1 MIINCIVIED
11 EPLAQKKINGYIK
24 QVDFLNLLDSFNE
37 GITALNFLKTN
48 PVDLIFLDI
57 RMKNFSG
64 LELLKSLKIKPK
76 IIITSAYDE
85 YALQGYEL
93 DVTDYLLKPF
103 SFDRFFKAVDKVFN
117 ELLVKNIGIDKE
129 TNTFIFVKTEY
140 RMEKIFLD
148 EILFIQGM
156 KDYLRINTSKKKI
169 MTLQT
174 FKNIR
179 GMLPEKDFARVH
191 NSYMVS
197 INKIESI
204 ERNRIKIGET
214 LIPITDNYRDSFY
227 ELLKKKK
234 HLL

>member
-11 EPLAQKKINGYIK
+11 EPLAQKKLNGYIK
-24 QVDFLNLLDSFNE
+24 QVDFLNLLFSFNE
-37 GITALNFLKTN
+37 GISALNFLKTN

-57 RMKNFSG
+57 RMKNFTG
-64 LELLKSLKIKPK
+64 LELLRSLKIKPK

-85 YALQGYEL
+85 YALQGYEF

-103 SFDRFFKAVDKVFN
+103 SFDRFFKAVDKVYG
-117 ELLVKNIGIDKE
+117 ELLVKNIGVDKE

-156 KDYLRINTSKKKI
+156 KDYLRIITSKKKI

-174 FKNIR
+174 FKNVKE
-179 GMLPEKDFARVH
+179 MLPEKDFARVH

-214 LIPITDNYRDSFY
+214 LIPITDNYKDSFY

>member
-11 EPLAQKKINGYIK
+11 EPLAQKKLNAYIK
-24 QVDFLNLLDSFNE
+24 QVDFLNLLNSF
-37 GITALNFLKTN
+37 IDAIRALNFLKTN

-57 RMKNFSG
+57 RMKNFTG
-64 LELLKSLKIKPK
+64 IELLKSLKIKPK

-103 SFDRFFKAVDKVFN
+103 SFERFYKAVNKVFD
-117 ELLVKNIGIDKE
+117 ELSEKSTKIDKE
-129 TNTFIFVKTEY
+129 SNTFIFVKTEY

-148 EILFIQGM
+148 EVLFIQGM
-156 KDYLRINTSKKKI
+156 KDYLRIITSKKKI

-174 FKNIR
+174 FKNVSE
-179 GMLPEKDFARVH
+179 MLPEKDFVRVH
-191 NSYMVS
+191 NSYIVS
-197 INKIESI
+197 INKIDSI

-214 LIPITDNYRDSFY
+214 LIPITDNYKDSFY
-227 ELLKKKK
+227 DLLKKKK
-234 HLL
+234 YLL